1 MSAADAEKKFKNVR
15 TGYGRYLKKV
25 KAIPSGSG
33 RDAVPTP
40 KDFAGL
46 DWLKKYIS
54 HRPTVSN
61 MNPVEV
67 NSDED
72 NNSVGE
78 QGETNDQTDQAG
90 SETLELEDS
99 GGSVETSKETGV
111 DEKRTESAE
120 VVEKKRRKV
129 SVTNR
134 PWSAANRK
142 KEAKQRDDVEAALLV
157 TANSLVEQAKKLPE
171 SPKVEPECEYSYFC
185 KSLLPRLKKLPPRT
199 RAAVRMSIEQVLFEA
214 EFPSTQSHPMQMRAA
229 SAHVPMHHGYY
240 YQNHGNY
247 QQSQGNGQE
256 PQQQLDFNVNREQQ
270 MHSTDF
276 LSL

>member
-1 MSAADAEKKFKNVR
+1 MASGGEVNVVFFMEEVQKYDCLYNKYRKSYKDKYIKINCWTKIGEKFDMSVADAEKKFKNVR
-15 TGYGRYLKKV
+15 TGYGGYLKKV

-46 DWLKKYIS
+46 DWLQKYIS
-54 HRPTVSN
+54 HRPKL
-61 MNPVEV
+61 NPVEV
-67 NSDED
+67 DSDED

-129 SVTNR
+129 SVTSR
-134 PWSAANRK
+134 PWSSANRK

-157 TANSLVEQAKKLPE
+157 TTNSLVEQAKKLPE
-171 SPKVEPECEYSYFC
+171 SPKAEPKCEYSYFARVC
-185 KSLLPRLKKLPPRT
+185 CR
-199 RAAVRMSIEQVLFEA
+199 
-214 EFPSTQSHPMQMRAA
+214 
-229 SAHVPMHHGYY
+229 
-240 YQNHGNY
+240 
-247 QQSQGNGQE
+247 
-256 PQQQLDFNVNREQQ
+256 D
-270 MHSTDF
+270 
-276 LSL
+276 